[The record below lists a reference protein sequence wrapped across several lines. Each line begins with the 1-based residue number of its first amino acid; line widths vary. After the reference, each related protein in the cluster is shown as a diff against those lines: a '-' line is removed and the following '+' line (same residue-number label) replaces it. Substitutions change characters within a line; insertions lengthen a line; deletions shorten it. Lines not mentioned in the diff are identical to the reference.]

1 MTCRSI
7 LLQGLSD
14 LYDFK
19 QKHSQV
25 DLGLYLKNASSF
37 FKGYIERGLKMVE
50 DDRSAS
56 AGGHN

>member
-1 MTCRSI
+1 MTYCSI
-7 LLQGLSD
+7 LPQGLSD

-19 QKHSQV
+19 QKHSEL
-25 DLGLYLKNASSF
+25 DLNLYLRNASSF